1 VIGFRPGV
9 GFDQVVTRITM
20 RAAELPGSITMH
32 DIVPKKPP
40 QALSYIVGGP
50 SGSRQPGQKF
60 SSTGANDVTMI
71 LPRRWAKK

>member
-20 RAAELPGSITMH
+20 RAAELPGSITVH

-40 QALSYIVGGP
+40 QALSYINGGP
-50 SGSRQPGQKF
+50 SGVVNPIKNFLRLTQTTSQ
-60 SSTGANDVTMI
+60 
-71 LPRRWAKK
+71 